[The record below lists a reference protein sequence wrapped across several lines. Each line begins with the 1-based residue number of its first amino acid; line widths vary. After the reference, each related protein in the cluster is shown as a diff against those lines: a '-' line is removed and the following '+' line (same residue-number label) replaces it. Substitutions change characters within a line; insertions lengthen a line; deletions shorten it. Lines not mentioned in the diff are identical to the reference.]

1 MTGLGAGRWIT
12 RIAPLLLFVLCAVTA
27 GPAEARRVALVIGN
41 SAYAS
46 VSALENPKNDA
57 AALAEALRSIG
68 FDEVRE
74 EIDLDHTALRRALRD
89 FTALASGA
97 ETAVIYYAGHGV
109 EVDGRNYL
117 VPIDATLAEATDT
130 EFEAIPLDSART
142 AVSGASSLRLVILD
156 ACRNNPFKLASATGT
171 RSVGRGLA
179 RVEPGANEMVAYAAR
194 EGTVASDGT
203 GANSPYASALVKH
216 LKRPGLDVRLLFGE
230 VRDEVMAA
238 TANKQEP
245 FTYGTLGGQPI
256 FLSAPKEVAATE
268 SAPTVEPESAAT
280 GAPSKDKQAAEA
292 WIAVKDTTSVGV
304 LKTYIARFEG
314 TVFADLAAAR
324 LAEIEAAAAPAA
336 ESPPTNEV
344 AAATPDEGQD
354 EVGAPADAVPNDPEI
369 VTLEPQVFPV
379 GKWAE
384 GFAFDGE
391 KFWVA
396 ESGQRTLA
404 IVEPSGQVTSRIPV
418 GRLPV
423 GVEASATG
431 EIYSLQHTDKTL
443 WTKGRRD
450 RKGKVLARLQE
461 CPQDL
466 AVTDRAVWVLTWP
479 DCSSGNARAIRI
491 DKRSGKQGPTE
502 LLGEWGETI
511 TAAHGSIWVG
521 HVRGNRVSR
530 VDPASLALS
539 DVATGDVDVWDLASN
554 AGFVFAGGRVNEDNA
569 QGVVLAIAPQTLEI
583 VSRQQVGQ
591 MVQRVVANDD
601 HVVAIGI
608 EGRIWVMA
616 ADTLILQREITLSV
630 GTFRPSDA
638 LFAGNQLVIV
648 AQQLGGESG
657 ALLVV
662 NDWQPSP
669 AAVSGD

>member
-1 MTGLGAGRWIT
+1 MLHR
-12 RIAPLLLFVLCAVTA
+12 
-27 GPAEARRVALVIGN
+27 ARRCVLVLSCLVIALALPATAADAAKKVALVIGN
-41 SAYAS
+41 SAYTS
-46 VSALENPKNDA
+46 VTALENPKNDA

-89 FTALASGA
+89 FTALSAGA

-142 AVSGASSLRLVILD
+142 AVSGATKLRLVILD
-156 ACRNNPFKLASATGT
+156 ACRNNPFKLASAGGT

-179 RVEPGANEMVAYAAR
+179 RVEPGANEIVAYAAR
-194 EGTVASDGT
+194 EGTVASDGE
-203 GANSPYASALVKH
+203 GANSPYALALVKH
-216 LKRPGLDVRLLFGE
+216 LKKPGLDVRLLFGE

-238 TANKQEP
+238 TGKKQEP
-245 FTYGTLGGQPI
+245 FIYGTLGGQPI
-256 FLSAPKEVAATE
+256 YLSAPAEVAVEAE
-268 SAPTVEPESAAT
+268 PVAEPEAAAAGGT
-280 GAPSKDKQAAEA
+280 SKDKQAAEA

-324 LAEIEAAAAPAA
+324 LAEIEAGSAPAA
-336 ESPPTNEV
+336 EPETLNEV
-344 AAATPDEGQD
+344 AAAPANEGQD
-354 EVGAPADAVPNDPEI
+354 EIAAPADAVPNDPEI
-369 VTLEPQVFPV
+369 VTLEPQVIPV

-404 IVEPSGQVTSRIPV
+404 IVEPSGRIASRIPV

-423 GVEASATG
+423 GVEASAAG
-431 EIYSLQHTDKTL
+431 EIYSLQHTEKTL
-443 WTKGRRD
+443 WAKGRKD
-450 RKGKVLARLQE
+450 KKGKVLARLEE

-466 AVTDRAVWVLTWP
+466 VVTDKAVWVLTWS
-479 DCSSGNARAIRI
+479 DCSSANSRAFRI
-491 DKRSGKQGPTE
+491 DKRSGKQSATE
-502 LLGEWGETI
+502 LLGEWGQAI

-521 HVRGNRVSR
+521 HVRGNRISR
-530 VDPASLALS
+530 IDPASLALS
-539 DVATGDVDVWDLASN
+539 DVATGDVDVWSMASN
-554 AGFVFAGGRVNEDNA
+554 VGFVYAGGRVNEDNA
-569 QGVVLAIAPQTLEI
+569 QGVVLAISPQTGEI
-583 VSRQQVGQ
+583 VSRQQVSQ
-591 MVQRVVANDD
+591 LVQRVLAGDR
-601 HVVAIGI
+601 HLVAIGI
-608 EGRIWVMA
+608 DGKIWVMA
-616 ADTLILQREITLSV
+616 ADTLILEREITLSV
-630 GTFRPSDA
+630 GAFRPSDA
-638 LFAGNQLVIV
+638 IFVGNQLIIV
-648 AQQLGGESG
+648 AQQMGGENG

-662 NDWQPSP
+662 NDWEPSP

>member
-1 MTGLGAGRWIT
+1 MTIFSARRWML
-12 RIAPLLLFVLCAVTA
+12 RAAPLLLLAFCTVAA
-27 GPAEARRVALVIGN
+27 SPAEARRVALVIGN
-41 SAYAS
+41 SAYAN

-142 AVSGASSLRLVILD
+142 AVSGATSLRLVILD
-156 ACRNNPFKLASATGT
+156 ACRNNPFKLASAAGT

-203 GANSPYASALVKH
+203 GTNSPYARALVKH

-238 TANKQEP
+238 TAKKQEP

-256 FLSAPKEVAATE
+256 YLSAAVEVAADA
-268 SAPTVEPESAAT
+268 APAAEPEAPAA
-280 GAPSKDKQAAEA
+280 GGSSKDKKAAEA

-324 LAEIEAAAAPAA
+324 LAEIEAGAAPAVEPEPA
-336 ESPPTNEV
+336 NQV

-354 EVGAPADAVPNDPEI
+354 EVGAPADAVTNDPEI

-404 IVEPSGQVTSRIPV
+404 IVEASGRVASRIPV

-423 GVEASATG
+423 GVEVSATG
-431 EIYSLQHTDKTL
+431 DIYSLQHTDKTL
-443 WTKGRRD
+443 WTKGRKD
-450 RKGKVLARLQE
+450 KKGKVLARLEE

-466 AVTDRAVWVLTWP
+466 AVTDKAVWVLTWP
-479 DCSSGNARAIRI
+479 DCSSANARAIRI
-491 DKRSGKQGPTE
+491 DKRSGKQSPTE

-530 VDPASLALS
+530 IDPANLALS
-539 DVATGDVDVWDLASN
+539 DVGTGDVDVWDLASN
-554 AGFVFAGGRVNEDNA
+554 AGLVYAGGRVNEDNG
-569 QGVVLAIAPQTLEI
+569 QGVVLAIAPQTGEI

-591 MVQRVVANDD
+591 MVQRVVADD
-601 HVVAIGI
+601 SHVVAIGI
-608 EGRIWVMA
+608 EGKIWVMA
-616 ADTLILQREITLSV
+616 ADTLILEREITLSV
-630 GTFRPSDA
+630 GNYRPSDA
-638 LFAGNQLVIV
+638 IFAGDQLIIV
-648 AQQLGGESG
+648 AQQMGGENG